1 MHPLPRKRIQ
11 PLKSAGASRIQELP
25 IWSLDVCQDVR
36 QMEVGTYVH
45 VTLQENKARSDF
57 AEKLGDE
64 GNEDYIII
72 TVRVGFHKIIS
83 S

>member
-1 MHPLPRKRIQ
+1 
-11 PLKSAGASRIQELP
+11 
-25 IWSLDVCQDVR
+25 
-36 QMEVGTYVH
+36 MEVGTYVH

>member
-1 MHPLPRKRIQ
+1 MYI
-11 PLKSAGASRIQELP
+11 
-25 IWSLDVCQDVR
+25 
-36 QMEVGTYVH
+36 H
-45 VTLQENKARSDF
+45 VTLQETNTRSDF

-64 GNEDYIII
+64 GNEDYIIV

>member
-1 MHPLPRKRIQ
+1 
-11 PLKSAGASRIQELP
+11 
-25 IWSLDVCQDVR
+25 
-36 QMEVGTYVH
+36 MEVGMYIH
-45 VTLQENKARSDF
+45 VTLQENKAKSDF

-64 GNEDYIII
+64 GSEDYIII